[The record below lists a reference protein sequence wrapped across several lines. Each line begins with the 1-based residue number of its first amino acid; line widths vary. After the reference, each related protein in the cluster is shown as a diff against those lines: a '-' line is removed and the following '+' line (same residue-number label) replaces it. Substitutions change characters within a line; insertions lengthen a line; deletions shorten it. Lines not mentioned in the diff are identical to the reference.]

1 MLPLFILLL
10 MLFLRV
16 KDPDSLIPLHF
27 SKTYVVLVATLPNH
41 NVGTQRSSTRSSHHS
56 HHSDYSSSN
65 YYISLEN
72 FYFDALYIFIKHKMR

>member
-27 SKTYVVLVATLPNH
+27 SKTYVVLVSTLPNH
-41 NVGTQRSSTRSSHHS
+41 NVGTQRSFTRSSHHS
-56 HHSDYSSSN
+56 IILITLVPTTIFHLRISILMHYTSLSS
-65 YYISLEN
+65 
-72 FYFDALYIFIKHKMR
+72 IK